1 MSKALITSKTRK
13 IVYRKKTAQCHFDSI
28 FWECPEAAMGYIF
41 AADGAGLSLF
51 DFFAEH
57 RKMRG
62 SWNSVQD
69 RLRSFKVVDFGVNR
83 KRLYDFLLNEQ

>member
-1 MSKALITSKTRK
+1 
-13 IVYRKKTAQCHFDSI
+13 
-28 FWECPEAAMGYIF
+28 MGYIF

-62 SWNSVQD
+62 S
-69 RLRSFKVVDFGVNR
+69 
-83 KRLYDFLLNEQ
+83 